1 MKTTR
6 AISINNSLV
15 HGICNCNCLTCS
27 VNKPHFRGMRAFQ
40 PEEVTRKITERV
52 QEASRG
58 GAYVRYI
65 ANSGD
70 GEPTLHP
77 EFSRRMELFGQ
88 LKKAWHHPVFPAPE
102 VSVVSNGHTLHQEHI
117 LEILEKNRISLK
129 VSFPTSHPAHY
140 GEIMVQKPERGPE
153 IFETLIPAIGRALSL
168 HGRGR
173 IALEFHISPPYR
185 EYVRADFPETVD
197 FLTDLAGRN
206 GAGEVNLLMFP
217 ALANRAGSVPSFFG
231 GVDMYRDFFKAYQG
245 KVLNGVRV
253 SMAISAKRF
262 YPDFSH
268 FIDLFRAFNYPCIW
282 YGNLFLAP
290 TGDSACCN
298 DQSLG
303 ETRGNILTH
312 SIQELMELKE
322 NKFPSMIC
330 RACNQAPEKLY
341 GSPTA
346 LCFRL
351 AAGIKLRYARR
362 KRRKAE
368 GRSAAP
374 HPLPAKIEGK
384 HSDALNA

>member
-27 VNKPHFRGMRAFQ
+27 VNKPHYRGIRAFQ
-40 PEEVTRKITERV
+40 PEEVTRRIVQRV
-52 QEASRG
+52 HEAGRRG
-58 GAYVRYI
+58 TYVRYI

-77 EFSRRMELFGQ
+77 EFSRRMKLFAEL
-88 LKKAWHHPVFPAPE
+88 KRTWDHPVYPPPE
-102 VSVVSNGHTLHQEHI
+102 VSVVTNGHTLHREPI
-117 LEILEKNRISLK
+117 LEILEENGISLK
-129 VSFPTSHPAHY
+129 ISFPTSHPAHY
-140 GEIMVQKPERGPE
+140 GEIMLQKPEKGPE
-153 IFETLIPAIGRALSL
+153 IFQNLIPSIGQALSL

-185 EYVRADFPETVD
+185 EYVRPDFPGTVD
-197 FLTDLAGRN
+197 FLTDLAARN
-206 GAGEVNLLMFP
+206 GAGEVKLLMFP
-217 ALANRAGSVPSFFG
+217 AAANRAGSVPSFFG

-268 FIDLFRAFNYPCIW
+268 LIDLVRAFNYPCIW
-282 YGNLFLAP
+282 YGNIFLAP

-303 ETRGNILTH
+303 ETRGNILAH
-312 SIQELMELKE
+312 SIRELMEMKE
-322 NKFPSMIC
+322 NKFPSKIC

-341 GSPTA
+341 GSPSA

-351 AAGIKLRYARR
+351 AAGLKLLYARR
-362 KRRKAE
+362 KSKNMEAPP
-368 GRSAAP
+368 AA
-374 HPLPAKIEGK
+374 HPQSPAKMEGT